1 MTLIDRALTKAYSQR
16 STATD
21 TAEEPPRSVPPKRGW
36 VAKLRP
42 PARETGSLR
51 QPLETLQPEAASLLP
66 AAPAHPATEQ
76 DLPPVRSAEPAARPI
91 VRVDAKHAYPAREFA
106 IAPPPAAGWA
116 WPPICEQLLS
126 SVAGPGIRGLAS
138 LLREMLAERGQRS
151 LALTGPGRGAG
162 RTSLALTI
170 AGLLSSDPALRLLL
184 VDLDFA
190 GPSLGP
196 MLGLE
201 PPVDLWQVAR
211 GEVSAASAL
220 LTLVSGQ
227 MSALTLRDRVRL
239 AEVTPERAAVIR
251 DLLRRLRNEFD
262 LVLIDLG
269 PWEPETSPVI
279 AADSAIETCVSVHRP
294 TESGVP
300 ADFCECYRQ
309 AGIDVLGIVE
319 TFGRPLSQS
328 EPHFSR

>member
-16 STATD
+16 SAVAD
-21 TAEEPPRSVPPKRGW
+21 TVEEPPRSVPPKRGW

-42 PARETGSLR
+42 PVQETGPLR
-51 QPLETLQPEAASLLP
+51 HPLASAQSRGAALLP
-66 AAPAHPATEQ
+66 AAPSQPAANQ
-76 DLPPVRSAEPAARPI
+76 DAAPAQTAEPAAGPI
-91 VRVDAKHAYPAREFA
+91 VRIDATHGYPAREFA
-106 IAPPPAAGWA
+106 IAPPPAAGWS
-116 WPPICEQLLS
+116 WPPICGQLLN

-190 GPSLGP
+190 GPCLGP

-211 GEVSAASAL
+211 GDVSAASAL

-227 MSALTLRDRVRL
+227 MSALALRDRVRL

-269 PWEPETSPVI
+269 PWEPETSPLI
-279 AADSAIETCVSVHRP
+279 AADSAIETCVSVQRP

-300 ADFCECYRQ
+300 ADFCERYRQ

-319 TFGRPLSQS
+319 TFVRPSSQS